1 VTCVAVCA
9 CVVGACREAAS
20 AGLPIT
26 VQPLARSGGNSSGG
40 AGGSGRGGGGGRK
53 RGRPRLSDVA
63 DADDEA
69 DEAGYK
75 GNQ

>member
-1 VTCVAVCA
+1 
-9 CVVGACREAAS
+9 
-20 AGLPIT
+20 
-26 VQPLARSGGNSSGG
+26 VQPLARSVGSSSDAAGNS
-40 AGGSGRGGGGGRK
+40 GRGGGRK

>member
-1 VTCVAVCA
+1 MWLCLCA
-9 CVVGACREAAS
+9 CALCREAAS

-40 AGGSGRGGGGGRK
+40 AGSSGRGGGRK
-53 RGRPRLSDVA
+53 RGRPRMSDVA